1 MERVKRIDRTLFHK
15 ASIFELYKDKIQVT
29 EDKCV
34 EWDFIKHRGAAAVLP
49 VLENGRILMVRQ
61 FREAIDRDTLEIP
74 AGGLNSE
81 DEPTIEAA
89 ARELEE
95 ETGFAAGDK
104 LEFLISVRTAPAYCN
119 EKIDVYIAK
128 DLVKTEQH
136 LDEGEYIKVE
146 EWDVDQL
153 VDMIYSG
160 EIQDCKTVGAIL
172 AYKLQLQK

>member
-1 MERVKRIDRTLFHK
+1 MERVRRIDRTLFHK

-95 ETGFAAGDK
+95 ETGFKSAGELK
-104 LEFLISVRTAPAYCN
+104 FLISVRTAPAYCN

-128 DLVKTEQH
+128 NLIKTQQK
-136 LDEGEYIKVE
+136 LDEGEYIRVE
-146 EWDVDQL
+146 EWDIDDL
-153 VDMIYSG
+153 VSMIYDG
-160 EIQDCKTVGAIL
+160 KIQDCKTIGAIL

>member
-1 MERVKRIDRTLFHK
+1 MDRVKRIDRTLFHK

-49 VLENGRILMVRQ
+49 VLDNGRVLMVRQ

-74 AGGLNSE
+74 AGGLNRE

-95 ETGFAAGDK
+95 ETGFAANDK

-128 DLVKTEQH
+128 DLVKTGQH
-136 LDEGEYIKVE
+136 LDEGEYIRVE

>member
-89 ARELEE
+89 ARELKE